1 MTTKK
6 KREKSYKREVAVALF
21 TVFGYVVYTGN
32 IEMAGVIVW
41 PIFAYGMAAFGMDG
55 YAKQIQNNTGSYSTD
70 GDS

>member
-32 IEMAGVIVW
+32 IEMA
-41 PIFAYGMAAFGMDG
+41 AFGMDG